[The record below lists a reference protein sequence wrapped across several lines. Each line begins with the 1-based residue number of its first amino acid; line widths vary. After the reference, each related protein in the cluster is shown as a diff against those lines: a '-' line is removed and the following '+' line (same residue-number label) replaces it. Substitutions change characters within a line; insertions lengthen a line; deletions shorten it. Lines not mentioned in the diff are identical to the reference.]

1 MPRKSAKNAP
11 LCVFYQR
18 GTCNKGEYCKFSHAD
33 VITEMDQV
41 LCSYHI
47 QGRCRYGENC
57 HLLHG
62 NVCAHCNKPCLH
74 PYNTVQAEAHI
85 KLCQEKSTLLSTLPS
100 DLLESSNKAECGIC
114 LDIVTEKGRKF
125 GLMTGCDH
133 SFCLNCI
140 LEWRNKSKDAT
151 NASMM
156 VKSCPTCRQESLYI
170 IPSSVFCIGEHK
182 QYIITQYKNSLRNTP
197 CKHFARTGNCPF
209 GADCFFAHLGDD
221 GLPVDSSK
229 MKNIVKN
236 RPASTS
242 MPPFGSD
249 IIDLLSH
256 VTNMHPSNVMDLLM
270 DLLVDE
276 YDDWEI

>member
-1 MPRKSAKNAP
+1 MQKRNRKNTAV
-11 LCVFYQR
+11 CVFYQR
-18 GTCNKGEYCKFSHAD
+18 GACTKGDHCKFSHID
-33 VITEMDQV
+33 VISEKDQV
-41 LCSYHI
+41 LCAYHM
-47 QGRCRYGENC
+47 QGKCRYGENC

-62 NVCAHCNKPCLH
+62 NVCVHCNKPCLH
-74 PYNTVQAEAHI
+74 PYNAEQADAHV
-85 KLCQEKSTLLSTLPS
+85 KVCKEKTSLLSTLPS
-100 DLLESSNKAECGIC
+100 DLLESSSKAECGIC
-114 LDIVTEKGRKF
+114 LEIVAEKARKF

-133 SFCLNCI
+133 SFCLSCI

-151 NASMM
+151 NASTM

-170 IPSSVFCIGEHK
+170 IPSSIFCTGEHK
-182 QYIITQYKNSLRNTP
+182 LNIIEQYKNSLKSTP
-197 CKHFARTGNCPF
+197 CKHFSRVGNCPF
-209 GADCFFAHLGDD
+209 GADCFFAHLDEEGY
-221 GLPVDSSK
+221 PVDSSK

-236 RPASTS
+236 RPAQTS
-242 MPPFGSD
+242 LPFGTD